1 MELEFTNLLVI
12 VAAGFA
18 APLALG
24 FAPALR
30 LPSVVLEIVLGI
42 VLGPAVLGWVEVDAP
57 VEVLAL
63 VGLAILL
70 FLAGLE
76 IEFDRLRGQVLKVTA
91 LGFVL
96 SFGLALAV
104 GIGLKAA
111 GLVDNAV
118 FVAVLLCATSLGV
131 LVPVLKDTGQISS
144 KFGQLVIAA
153 ASIADF
159 GAVIL
164 LSLLF
169 SRESSSTTTKVIL
182 LMGLFVVALLIGLAI
197 AGVEHSRRIRDTLE
211 RLQDTTAQI

>member
-18 APLALG
+18 AQLSLG

-76 IEFDRLRGQVLKVTA
+76 IEFERLKGTTLRVTL
-91 LGFVL
+91 LGFAL
-96 SFGLALAV
+96 SFVLAV
-104 GIGLKAA
+104 GVGVLLQAF
-111 GLVDNAV
+111 GLVKQ
-118 FVAVLLCATSLGV
+118 
-131 LVPVLKDTGQISS
+131 PV
-144 KFGQLVIAA
+144 
-153 ASIADF
+153 
-159 GAVIL
+159 
-164 LSLLF
+164 
-169 SRESSSTTTKVIL
+169 
-182 LMGLFVVALLIGLAI
+182 
-197 AGVEHSRRIRDTLE
+197 
-211 RLQDTTAQI
+211 

>member
-24 FAPALR
+24 FAPGLR

-91 LGFVL
+91 LGFGL
-96 SFGLALAV
+96 SFVLALAV
-104 GIGLKAA
+104 G
-111 GLVDNAV
+111 
-118 FVAVLLCATSLGV
+118 F
-131 LVPVLKDTGQISS
+131 
-144 KFGQLVIAA
+144 
-153 ASIADF
+153 
-159 GAVIL
+159 
-164 LSLLF
+164 
-169 SRESSSTTTKVIL
+169 
-182 LMGLFVVALLIGLAI
+182 
-197 AGVEHSRRIRDTLE
+197 
-211 RLQDTTAQI
+211 